1 MQSRLTSF
9 MGKKIWLALAV
20 LVIVS
25 VGVLMLL
32 QPASNAVA
40 NSFWDV
46 SVSSNTQDIDHSD
59 WQKLLNR
66 YLVSDH
72 VSGVN
77 RFDYQIVKN
86 ADKKL
91 LDNYLN
97 VLQQLDPRIYNR
109 NSQQAYWI
117 NLYNALTVRVILD
130 NYPVDSITGIS
141 DDFVSFGPWD
151 DHAATIQGQE
161 LSLNAIEHGIL
172 RPLWNDNR
180 IHYAVNCASIGCPN
194 LSAQAFTA
202 ANREEL
208 LEQAA
213 RAYINHERGVRFE
226 NDELIVSSIY
236 HWYRVDFGDTD
247 ASLLRHLK
255 KYAEAPLL
263 QQLENFQG
271 DIDHDYDWNL
281 NDL

>member
-1 MQSRLTSF
+1 MQARLMSF
-9 MGKKIWLALAV
+9 MGNKSWLALTV
-20 LVIVS
+20 LVV
-25 VGVLMLL
+25 VGVAILMLL
-32 QPASNAVA
+32 QPASKPVA
-40 NSFWDV
+40 NSFWDA
-46 SVSSNTQDIDHSD
+46 SVASNTKGIDHSN
-59 WQKLLNR
+59 WQQLLNR

-77 RFDYQIVKN
+77 RFDYQSVN
-86 ADKKL
+86 AVDKQL
-91 LDNYLN
+91 LDNYLQT
-97 VLQQLDPRIYNR
+97 LQQLDPREYNR
-109 NSQQAYWI
+109 DSQQAYWI

-141 DDFVSFGPWD
+141 EDFVSFGPWD

-161 LSLNAIEHGIL
+161 LSLNDIEHGIL

-208 LEQAA
+208 LEQAS
-213 RAYINHERGVRFE
+213 RAYVNHDRGVRFE
-226 NDELIVSSIY
+226 NGELIVSSIY
-236 HWYRVDFGDTD
+236 HWYRVDFGNSD
-247 ASLLRHLK
+247 ASLLQHLQQ
-255 KYAEAPLL
+255 YAETPL
-263 QQLENFQG
+263 QIQLENYQG
-271 DIDHDYDWNL
+271 DIDHGYDWNL

>member
-1 MQSRLTSF
+1 

-32 QPASNAVA
+32 KPASNAVA

-77 RFDYQIVKN
+77 RFDYQIVNN

-91 LDNYLN
+91 LNNYLN

-130 NYPVDSITGIS
+130 NYPVDSITGIGE
-141 DDFVSFGPWD
+141 DFASFGPWD

-263 QQLENFQG
+263 QQLENLQG
-271 DIDHDYDWNL
+271 DIDHGYDWNL